1 MFIFHVVG
9 VEVEGKCTCL

>member
-9 VEVEGKCTCL
+9 VEVEGKFTCL